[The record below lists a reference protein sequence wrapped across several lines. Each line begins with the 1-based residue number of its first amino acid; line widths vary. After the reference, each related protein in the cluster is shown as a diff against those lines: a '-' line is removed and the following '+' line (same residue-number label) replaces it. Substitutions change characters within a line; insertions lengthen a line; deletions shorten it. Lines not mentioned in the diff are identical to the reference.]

1 MLTETA
7 WLTLLFVSTITCMV
21 TDQGQRHC
29 HLNLWSTKYK
39 SPLFGLISECI
50 YRQRLRLTIE
60 ENSTLFLTVEP
71 RKVKRIYS
79 TNLDVQQHLCSYIYN
94 QLLVSS
100 LVFMA
105 FLHIDV

>member
-7 WLTLLFVSTITCMV
+7 WLTLLFISTITCMV

-29 HLNLWSTKYK
+29 HLNCWSTKYK
-39 SPLFGLISECI
+39 SHLFGLISECI
-50 YRQRLRLTIE
+50 YRQRLRLIIE

-71 RKVKRIYS
+71 RKSIYS
-79 TNLDVQQHLCSYIYN
+79 TNLDAQQHSCSYIYN